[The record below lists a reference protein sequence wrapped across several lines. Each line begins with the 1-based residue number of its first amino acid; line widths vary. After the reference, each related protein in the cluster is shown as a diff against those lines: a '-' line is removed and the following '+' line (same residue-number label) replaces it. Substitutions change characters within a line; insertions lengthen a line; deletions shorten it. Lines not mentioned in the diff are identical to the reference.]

1 MAIDPEGFLLRKP
14 KHDLVVG
21 EDIFTLSVAEF
32 GTRIAALEAEIGRG
46 REAFHACT
54 GTRHLPHAAFN
65 RPHRRQR
72 RTDFFL
78 AL

>member
-1 MAIDPEGFLLRKP
+1 MAIDPEELLSRKP

-21 EDIFTLSVAEF
+21 EDISTLSGAEF

-54 GTRHLPHAAFN
+54 GTRNVADAAFK
-65 RPHRRQR
+65 RPYRRKR
-72 RTDFFL
+72 RTDFFP
-78 AL
+78 